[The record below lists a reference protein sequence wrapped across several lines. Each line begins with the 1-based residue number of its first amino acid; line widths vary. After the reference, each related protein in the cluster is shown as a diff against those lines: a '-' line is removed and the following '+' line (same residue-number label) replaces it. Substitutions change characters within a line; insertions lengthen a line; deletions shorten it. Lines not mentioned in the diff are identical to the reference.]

1 MAIENTMEYQG
12 FLARIEYSTKVN
24 SLIGRVLSVNS
35 IPAFTA
41 QSVSEMELLFHQV
54 VDQYLADCQKTGQLA
69 GTSYKGVITVRIPPA
84 LHRVLALQA
93 AATDRSLNKVV
104 IEALSEYA
112 ERHFLPGGDTDTPGK
127 KELEEDLEL

>member
-12 FLARIEYSTKVN
+12 FLAKVEYSTKAN
-24 SLIGRVLSVNS
+24 ALIGRVLSVNS

-41 QSVSEMELLFHQV
+41 QSVSEMELLFHQA
-54 VDQYLADCQKTGQLA
+54 VDQYLEDCQKTGQPA
-69 GTSYKGVITVRIPPA
+69 GTSYKGVITVRIPPK

-93 AATDRSLNKVV
+93 AAMDRSLNKVV

-112 ERHFLPGGDTDTPGK
+112 ERHSLWGGDADIAD
-127 KELEEDLEL
+127 LEE

>member
-12 FLARIEYSTKVN
+12 FLARIEYSTKAN
-24 SLIGRVLSVNS
+24 SLIGRVLGVNS

-69 GTSYKGVITVRIPPA
+69 GTSYKGVITVRIPSA

-112 ERHFLPGGDTDTPGK
+112 ERHFLSGGNADTSGE
-127 KELEEDLEL
+127 KE